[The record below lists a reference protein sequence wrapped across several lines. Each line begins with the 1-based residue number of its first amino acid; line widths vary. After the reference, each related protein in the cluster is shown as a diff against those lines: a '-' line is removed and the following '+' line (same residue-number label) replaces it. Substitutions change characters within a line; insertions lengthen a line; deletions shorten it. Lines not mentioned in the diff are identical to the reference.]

1 MKINA
6 FLHVAALSLLL
17 LSCDRNS
24 RNATVTVD
32 TVDTDFFEGLTPSAV
47 ILTYKGVL
55 PCVDCQG
62 INTQLEINQDS
73 STFTL
78 AETFQG
84 KASGDSSFMF
94 SGRFN
99 RLSAADSVSTVL
111 ELTSSDRKDFFLVE
125 GDTSLLKLDQDA
137 KTINSGANYR
147 LMRL

>member
-1 MKINA
+1 M
-6 FLHVAALSLLL
+6 

-47 ILTYKGVL
+47 IFTYKGVL
-55 PCVDCQG
+55 PCADCQG

-84 KASGDSSFMF
+84 KSTGDSSFII
-94 SGRFN
+94 SGRFS

-111 ELTSSDRKDFFLVE
+111 ELTSNDRKDYFLVE
-125 GDTSLLKLDQDA
+125 GDSSLLKLDQNA

-147 LMRL
+147 LNRL